1 VAKLL
6 VSVRS
11 AIEAEAALA
20 GGASIIDVKEPAR
33 GPLGRADET
42 VWREVRRAVPA
53 SIPVSVA
60 LGELNE
66 WTEPA
71 RVEIPVDLWTGIAFR
86 KLGLSDSV
94 PTWIDR
100 WRELRERLA
109 APAESRPG
117 SSGRGPSW
125 VAVVYLDWERARA
138 PDPETVIQAAVEIE
152 DCSGVLFDTWHK
164 SGQQGVDRRWER
176 RFARVRESGRFLA
189 LAGSLD
195 IEAIRRLS
203 RLEPEIFAVRGAAC
217 RGGDRRAGIDPERVA
232 HLVEAARETG

>member
-1 VAKLL
+1 MAKLL

-33 GPLGRADET
+33 GPLGRADGS
-42 VWREVRRAVPA
+42 VWREVRRSVPA

-60 LGELNE
+60 LGELHE
-66 WTEPA
+66 WTEPGH
-71 RVEIPVDLWTGIAFR
+71 VEIPVDPWAGIAFR
-86 KLGLSDSV
+86 KLGLSDAGAN
-94 PTWIDR
+94 WIDR
-100 WRELRERLA
+100 WRELRDRLA
-109 APAESRPG
+109 ATAEGRPG
-117 SSGRGPSW
+117 STVLGPSW
-125 VAVVYLDWERARA
+125 VAVVYIDWERAQA
-138 PDPETVIQAAVEIE
+138 PDPDTVIQAAVEIE

-176 RFARVRESGRFLA
+176 RFARVHESGRFLA

-195 IEAIRRLS
+195 IEAIRRLGH
-203 RLEPEIFAVRGAAC
+203 LEPEIFAVRGAAC

-232 HLVEAARETG
+232 RLVEAAGETG